1 MKSIEEMIAIVQ
13 VYIMQRKD
21 VNVSI
26 VIKNNIDII
35 KLTKAYNIA
44 NDWLIEN
51 NAKITKIN

>member
-21 VNVSI
+21 VEVQIAIQSP
-26 VIKNNIDII
+26 IDLM

-44 NDWLIEN
+44 NNWLIEN
-51 NAKITKIN
+51 NANIKRI